1 MPECDIFNFKD
12 VTLTV
17 RKWFFFLKGHLV
29 IQGLW
34 LTAPQCTGLS
44 SIFFC
49 YTDETRIILEQ
60 RKEIMKSLCAITFWV
75 MSLHRSSQRLSFI
88 FPYYHYYNYY
98 YYSVSVLAPC
108 TMGEKTTKME
118 VDVCVPPE
126 QRQRTRKGS
135 READPRGRDTNWWQT
150 DRQREVNLTAPD
162 WQEKKGQTDQKTHKF
177 HERSHPGIGHSAV
190 KPCDRCWFSVLYC
203 HLVEAATDSNNRFNW
218 VTYYKLTTTCQRP
231 VMLRIQNCCK
241 SLNWVKTTVFS
252 V

>member
-17 RKWFFFLKGHLV
+17 RKWFFFLKGHLA

-60 RKEIMKSLCAITFWV
+60 RKEIMKSLRAITFWV

-118 VDVCVPPE
+118 VDVCVPPWTATENQERE
-126 QRQRTRKGS
+126 QGGRPERK
-135 READPRGRDTNWWQT
+135 RYQLVANR
-150 DRQREVNLTAPD
+150 LA
-162 WQEKKGQTDQKTHKF
+162 
-177 HERSHPGIGHSAV
+177 ERSKPYSARLTGRKRANRSKDTQIPWT
-190 KPCDRCWFSVLYC
+190 KPPWNRPQCRQTLWPLLVLSLVLPSSGSSSWF
-203 HLVEAATDSNNRFNW
+203 
-218 VTYYKLTTTCQRP
+218 K
-231 VMLRIQNCCK
+231 
-241 SLNWVKTTVFS
+241 
-252 V
+252 

>member
-17 RKWFFFLKGHLV
+17 RKWFFFLKGHLA

-60 RKEIMKSLCAITFWV
+60 RKEIMKSLRAITFWV

-118 VDVCVPPE
+118 VDVCVPPLNSIRE
-126 QRQRTRKGS
+126 PGKGAGRQTREEEIPTGGKHPGG
-135 READPRGRDTNWWQT
+135 EKQTLQHQT
-150 DRQREVNLTAPD
+150 DRK
-162 WQEKKGQTDQKTHKF
+162 KKGKQIKRHTN
-177 HERSHPGIGHSAV
+177 SMNV
-190 KPCDRCWFSVLYC
+190 
-203 HLVEAATDSNNRFNW
+203 AT
-218 VTYYKLTTTCQRP
+218 LE
-231 VMLRIQNCCK
+231 
-241 SLNWVKTTVFS
+241 
-252 V
+252 